1 MKIKRILTFKGG
13 RDNQGRVSVRHH
25 GGESKRYLRLIDFK
39 RNKLK
44 IPAKVMSLEYDPNRS
59 AKIALLNYQDGEKR
73 YILAPE
79 GLKIGETLMSSD
91 EAEIKTGNALAL
103 GKMPI
108 GTLVHN
114 IELTKGKGA
123 QMIRSAGTSASVLAQ
138 EEKFTQIKMSSGE
151 IRRIP
156 NNCFAVIGQIGFSE
170 WKLKKYQKAGAKR
183 WRGIRPTVRGTA
195 QNPHSHP
202 HGGGEGRS
210 GIGMP
215 GPKTFSGRSAVG
227 KTRKRHK
234 YSDKMIISR
243 RKK

>member
-39 RNKLK
+39 RNKLG

-79 GLKIGETLMSSD
+79 GLKIGETLVSSD
-91 EAEIKTGNALAL
+91 EAEIKTGNALPL
-103 GKMPI
+103 GKIPI

-123 QMIRSAGTSASVLAQ
+123 QMIRSAGTAANILSQ
-138 EEKFTQIKMSSGE
+138 EKDFTQIKMSSGE
-151 IRRIP
+151 IRKISSY
-156 NNCFAVIGQIGFSE
+156 CFAVIGQIGFAE
-170 WKLKKYQKAGAKR
+170 WKLKKYKKAGAKR

-215 GPKTFSGRSAVG
+215 GPKTFAGRSAVG
-227 KTRKRHK
+227 KTRKKHK
-234 YSDKMIISR
+234 YSDKMILER